1 MSTWHRH
8 GGNFQRTVIMENA
21 NQWEEYF
28 PSVSMH
34 NCYKT
39 ETAVLFLKTCS
50 HSETDN
56 ASSLIVYM

>member
-1 MSTWHRH
+1 MVSTWHRH

-34 NCYKT
+34 NRYKT
-39 ETAVLFLKTCS
+39 ETAVLFLKLTVTVRLTM
-50 HSETDN
+50 H
-56 ASSLIVYM
+56 LV